1 MIMNREETF
10 PSVADV
16 TTEVPVWASGGDVVT
31 APERVVRPVESEET
45 ATEPPWNVV
54 IFNDPVNLMQYVTHV
69 LMKVFGYSE
78 KKAKILMM
86 QVHQQSRSIVWTGER
101 EKAEFYVQQLQAHQ
115 LKTSME
121 KTR

>member
-1 MIMNREETF
+1 MNREETF

-54 IFNDPVNLMQYVTHV
+54 IFNDPVNLMQYVTLV
-69 LMKVFGYSE
+69 IQRVFGYP
-78 KKAKILMM
+78 KGKAESMM
-86 QVHQQSRSIVWTGER
+86 LDVHQKGKCVVWSGPRERAEHYTQLLQS
-101 EKAEFYVQQLQAHQ
+101 HQ
-115 LKTSME
+115 LLASMQ
-121 KTR
+121 KAD